1 MGPARIQGEGKEI
14 QLFEDE
20 VIVKNRTREGR
31 GWGISIL
38 VQILWRALE
47 PHGLVLT
54 VIGS

>member
-1 MGPARIQGEGKEI
+1 MWGQPGFKGKGKRSNS
-14 QLFEDE
+14 L
-20 VIVKNRTREGR
+20 KTRSSCKIAHG